1 MFSFNKNN
9 KNISGEKDLKEAINL
24 RSENISI
31 IAHQLRTRLSATKW
45 VLAMFVGGDYG
56 KLPQEQEV
64 MLKKA
69 LEALEDSIKLSSEL
83 ISINHAE
90 DVTLNYDLKPID
102 IVKTLDDV
110 IFDFS
115 GESHKKNISIVFPR
129 PTQDIPKI
137 LADEEKIRV
146 VLQNIIE
153 NAIKYSD
160 SNDQIIISL
169 VHKENDGVEISIH
182 DSGIGIP
189 KEEQAH
195 IFEKFYRASNAKQ
208 KEETGS
214 GLGLYTIR
222 KIVEGHHGKI
232 WFTSDGQ
239 QGTTFYINIPL
250 AK

>member
-9 KNISGEKDLKEAINL
+9 KNISGEKDLKEALNL
-24 RSENISI
+24 RSETISI

-115 GESHKKNISIVFPR
+115 GESHKKNISIENNYN
-129 PTQDIPKI
+129 I
-137 LADEEKIRV
+137 LISVTLFIKEYEQKFLEFKSFILSDFNRFLSGSI
-146 VLQNIIE
+146 LIE
-153 NAIKYSD
+153 
-160 SNDQIIISL
+160 
-169 VHKENDGVEISIH
+169 
-182 DSGIGIP
+182 
-189 KEEQAH
+189 
-195 IFEKFYRASNAKQ
+195 
-208 KEETGS
+208 
-214 GLGLYTIR
+214 
-222 KIVEGHHGKI
+222 
-232 WFTSDGQ
+232 
-239 QGTTFYINIPL
+239 
-250 AK
+250 